1 MADFRKLE
9 VWKKSID
16 LSLEVYSLTK
26 KFPKEEMFV
35 LTSQMRR
42 CSNSIPSNI
51 AEGSS
56 NRSKLDFKRFLNIA
70 LGSSFELETQLL
82 LSFKLGY
89 FSDIEFTSLSE
100 NLNHIQRML
109 QNLIKSI

>member
-16 LSLEVYSLTK
+16 LSLEVYMLTK

-89 FSDIEFTSLSE
+89 FSDIEFSSLSE
-100 NLNHIQRML
+100 NLNHIQRMI

>member
-1 MADFRKLE
+1 VPDFRNLD

-16 LSLEVYSLTK
+16 LSLEVYRLTK
-26 KFPKEEMFV
+26 KFPKDELFV

-89 FSDIEFTSLSE
+89 MADTEYTLLSE
-100 NLNHIQRML
+100 TLNHIQRML

>member
-1 MADFRKLE
+1 MSDFRNLE

-16 LSLEVYSLTK
+16 LSLEVYRLTK
-26 KFPKEEMFV
+26 KFPKEEIFV

-70 LGSSFELETQLL
+70 LGSSFELETQIL
-82 LSFKLGY
+82 LSFRLGY
-89 FSDIEFTSLSE
+89 LSDTDYTILSE
-100 NLNHIQRML
+100 TLNHIQRML
-109 QNLIKSI
+109 QNLIKSL